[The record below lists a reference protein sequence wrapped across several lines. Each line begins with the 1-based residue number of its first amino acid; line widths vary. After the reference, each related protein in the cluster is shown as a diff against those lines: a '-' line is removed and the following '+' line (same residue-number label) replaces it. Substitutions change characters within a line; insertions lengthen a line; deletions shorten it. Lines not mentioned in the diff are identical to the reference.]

1 MKVRNVDLELIS
13 NSRNE
18 SCIQVTINNEF
29 SGSAGSDNL
38 NTIMK
43 EMPNVSINFLNKIL
57 NKGLN
62 GWDVNNLKDVFEIE
76 ELLLSYDGTR
86 NLGKIGSNFLLA
98 LDFALLKMASNN
110 DVLKLL
116 SKRFS
121 KVPQH
126 MCNCI
131 VTNYTEKSR
140 RFQEFFIMPKVKKF
154 TDGYFANSFIYS
166 RLRNLLKNSERT
178 DEGSFVTELKN
189 ESVLLLLE
197 KVIGETT
204 KKLGV
209 EFSLGVNFNSE
220 NIYGKGNYKVGK
232 QSFSLNEFLKEINKL
247 ISRFDVDYLE
257 DTLNKEN
264 ISEVKKVKSSYVS
277 GNKIF
282 NGDLENLKKY
292 AKYFNCCV
300 LKLNEVGS
308 LKMLKKIADFCK
320 NNDISLVLE
329 QNLGET
335 NDISN
340 VDIAVGFD
348 FDFVKYGVH
357 GKERIMKLQE
367 LKRIEQEL

>member
-1 MKVRNVDLELIS
+1 
-13 NSRNE
+13 
-18 SCIQVTINNEF
+18 
-29 SGSAGSDNL
+29 
-38 NTIMK
+38 
-43 EMPNVSINFLNKIL
+43 
-57 NKGLN
+57 
-62 GWDVNNLKDVFEIE
+62 
-76 ELLLSYDGTR
+76 
-86 NLGKIGSNFLLA
+86 
-98 LDFALLKMASNN
+98 
-110 DVLKLL
+110 
-116 SKRFS
+116 
-121 KVPQH
+121 
-126 MCNCI
+126 
-131 VTNYTEKSR
+131 
-140 RFQEFFIMPKVKKF
+140 MPKVKKF